1 VQLNLSERQQQTV
14 RAAVTIVAAFIVVC
28 AAAAILWMMGA
39 FFARFSGVFLPVAV
53 AAVLALVFRPM
64 YELLHERMRMPA
76 VLSLIGVFIALLLPI
91 VGFSWFFGAL
101 AVDQITGIIEGAPA
115 TWSRGADFI
124 KERWPPVVDFF
135 ENSEVGQRIQSA
147 FEGQQGTLV
156 TGLQSGLDVAVLGL
170 MKVARGIG
178 TFLTW
183 AVLPVYFAF
192 FLMAEPGKKVDLE
205 HVLPFLKKETREN
218 VIYLG
223 HEFVNIMVAFFRGQ
237 LIIAFMQGVLYA
249 LGFTLVG
256 LKYGLVL
263 GLALGFLNIIP
274 YLGSIVGLGVALPLG
289 FFQNGGGIW
298 MVVAVMVVFTIVQC
312 IEGYILT
319 PKVMGDR
326 TGLHPMAIIIAVFF
340 WGSALSG
347 LAGMILAIPLTAFL
361 VVFWRLAKEKYI
373 DELV

>member
-1 VQLNLSERQQQTV
+1 MQLDLSEKQRQAV
-14 RAAVTIVAAFIVVC
+14 RAAVTIVSGFIILL
-28 AAAAILWMMGA
+28 AAAAILWMIGA
-39 FFARFSGVFLPVAV
+39 FFARFSSVFLPVAV

-64 YELLHERMRMPA
+64 YEFLHERMRLPA
-76 VLSLIGVFIALLLPI
+76 VLSLVGVFLALLLPI
-91 VGFSWFFGAL
+91 AGFSWFFGAL
-101 AVDQITGIIEGAPA
+101 AVEQIDGLIKA
-115 TWSRGADFI
+115 TPETWRWAVGLVQ
-124 KERWPPVVDFF
+124 ERWPAVVDWF
-135 ENSEVGQRIQSA
+135 ENSAFGQQVRSA
-147 FEGQQGTLV
+147 VEGQQGTLV
-156 TGLQSGLDVAVLGL
+156 TGLQTGLDAALHGLGR
-170 MKVARGIG
+170 VARGIG
-178 TFLTW
+178 AVLTW

-192 FLMAEPGKKVDLE
+192 FLMAEPGRQIDLD

-218 VIYLG
+218 VVYLG
-223 HEFVNIMVAFFRGQ
+223 TEFINIMVAFFRGQ
-237 LIIAFMQGVLYA
+237 LIIAFLQGVLYA
-249 LGFTLVG
+249 IGFSLVG

-274 YLGSIVGLGVALPLG
+274 YLGSIVGLGVAIPLG
-289 FFQNGGGIW
+289 FFQNGGGLW
-298 MVVAVMVVFTIVQC
+298 MIAAVLIVFTIVQM
-312 IEGYILT
+312 IEGYVLT